1 MAKIA
6 YILLCHQNPKAVILQ
21 VRQLIAAGDFVAV
34 HFDARAGND
43 DFAMIEAAFRENT
56 HVVLAPRVKCG
67 WGEWSLVR
75 ATLNALHSAHTAFP
89 RATHFYMVSGDCM
102 PVKSAAYI
110 HGFLDR
116 TNKDFI
122 ESFDYFDSDWIK
134 TGMRDERLIY
144 RHFVNERKH
153 KKLFYAGLELQRKLG
168 FKHTIPRDLK
178 IMVGSQWWCLRRNTL
193 GAIFDLLEERPD
205 IVRFFRRTWIPDETF
220 FQTLVRHLVAHDE
233 IDPSTLTFLMF
244 SDYGLPVM
252 FYNDHYDLLVSQN
265 FLFARKI
272 SPEASELKQR
282 LGALYASGQIEF
294 DISNEGRRLYHYLTR
309 QGRHGRRFAP
319 RFWERESTLGRERE
333 LLVIVCKKWHVA
345 KRLLNAIRHETNLHG
360 VEYLFDE
367 QDARLPHLG
376 GLENGMSKRTRHRR
390 AMMRLLFDYY
400 ETDRLAICLDPGNV
414 DLLKDFYSDRCT
426 TRTLEVECNLDD
438 EYLIGHA
445 RRSGLAGEKTS
456 PETFA
461 RLIPTIRQE
470 LHFQGDVL
478 RDQNFPHYY
487 RISEHASNAENTV
500 PLSAFLDMPAEK
512 ASAIAA
518 TERLF
523 SELTQ

>member
-6 YILLCHQNPKAVILQ
+6 YILLCHQNPDAIIHQ
-21 VRQLIAAGDFVAV
+21 VRQLIAAGDFVAI
-34 HFDARAGND
+34 HFDARAGNE
-43 DFAMIEAAFRENT
+43 DFAKIKAAFNGNDQ
-56 HVVLAPRVKCG
+56 VALARRVKCG
-67 WGEWSLVR
+67 WGEWSLVQ
-75 ATLNALHSAHTAFP
+75 ATLNAVAAALVAFP

-110 HGFLDR
+110 HEFLDN

-153 KKLFYAGLELQRKLG
+153 KKLFYAGLELQKKLG
-168 FKHTIPRDLK
+168 LKNRIPQDLK
-178 IMVGSQWWCLRRNTL
+178 MMVGSQWWCLRRQTIDAIL
-193 GAIFDLLEERPD
+193 GLLKNRAD
-205 IVRFFRRTWIPDETF
+205 ITRFFRRTWIPDETF
-220 FQTLVRHLVAHDE
+220 FQTLVRHLVPHAE

-244 SDYGLPVM
+244 SDYGYPVT
-252 FYNDHYDLLVSQN
+252 FYNDHFDMLVAQN

-272 SPEASELKQR
+272 SPEATDLKTR
-282 LGALYASGQIEF
+282 LGALYASDQTQF

-360 VEYLFDE
+360 VEFLFDE
-367 QDARLPHLG
+367 KDAGLPHLG
-376 GLENGMSKRTRHRR
+376 GLENAMSKRTRHRR

-426 TRTLEVECNLDD
+426 TRILEVECTLDD
-438 EYLIGHA
+438 DYLIGHA
-445 RRSGLAGEKTS
+445 KRTGLAGDHS
-456 PETFA
+456 SSETLA
-461 RLIPTIRQE
+461 QLLPTIRQE
-470 LHFQGDVL
+470 IYYESDAL

-487 RISEHASNAENTV
+487 RISEQATDEENAV
-500 PLSAFLDMPAEK
+500 PISAFLDVPAEK
-512 ASAIAA
+512 SRAIAA
-518 TERLF
+518 TDKLF
-523 SELTQ
+523 AE